1 MSQSVALTSPEQTA
15 LSGAS
20 TLKRYLSVVPDV
32 VVATALI
39 NMATFEYS
47 LASLTVDT
55 TSAGWS
61 SVAEGMTVYVGTSL
75 GASDVG
81 VYRVRKAGNST
92 TLYIG
97 EVSSQD
103 PGALPVDIRTA
114 SFANNQ
120 YITVVQRYDLFSVL
134 PTIDAS
140 TAEIKE
146 DFDLAPST
154 YNTTPPPIV
163 NVTVNGVRNHLA
175 AKIADSATLALT
187 ITASVT
193 KWPTSSGSTLTY
205 AYTYPAGF
213 TGVSGSTTAT
223 LTATAPPGN
232 YIVELTVSDSIGGAT
247 KRLIIINIHDDS
259 TNPPLLISE
268 MPTSDTRDRTGRRM
282 SFPLYDDRMA
292 SLVDGGMVI
301 YFEVPTWNGGDVASA
316 TRQFVGWVQRRNRQ
330 GHEALRDAT
339 IDIVGPVGILGQTYG
354 TSQLFTAAASPATWQ
369 EVVPALSFETFVVWY
384 MLRWRVANILRLFNY
399 TPFSVA
405 AAGQRLVSWK
415 VDKGTVLQQLQTLAT
430 ARSNFGANSE
440 GELFYLRHP
449 SLTPYGSRTTVIRD
463 SVDASKYATVS
474 ISEDRIPHVSQV
486 RGEGFSW
493 DGSAAQDTPYLCDA
507 PKTPGQ
513 GGAMETLGSQVVTD
527 ASELYQITGD
537 YYAYRNNRYPSVNW
551 TVQKNRDVI
560 EPAEMPFVYVSVPD
574 YLSPT
579 DEAWAANVIPQSVN
593 KRHNPDGT
601 ADMDFTG
608 EAETHNLPADYVPIP
623 ETNDTIYSDP
633 YDPLPIDPI
642 PPPTTGEI
650 IIPGAVPPVSPGA
663 TDPYVSPGL
672 AAIYN
677 TSTQGYA
684 IYDIGPGAPVHTSR
698 AIPSWFTAV
707 SMMIH
712 DRGEP
717 FSRGMYLIGNNGTNS
732 RVAYTPDGYATTP
745 VWTMGTTISG
755 IWTIIESVTGKPGQ
769 IVIKGGVFSAGA
781 YADAWSVSATGMEVS
796 RTATTITAKPAH
808 VGATGRLI
816 ISVTGYSTGPT
827 PPDNLARWVS
837 PQLDAG
843 TSWDVVSGWF
853 VPGASYPGG
862 ESIGL
867 YGARCIWWLDL
878 IWPTYDAASQVT
890 FTFSNDGGCGD
901 TLGSVAS
908 LTATSS
914 DYGATLN
921 TPVALGTTSLTSGMS
936 VGDLGVSI
944 IAGNDAKASI
954 TNDHDGT
961 GYRDANNG
969 TATATYPIALLIP
982 LWRIGSTSLSN
993 KGINPNYFMA
1003 YAALYSG
1010 NSFVK
1015 VTGTGLTDISPSI
1028 TGTKALAT
1036 SALGLDSW
1044 RGKRV
1049 MLIAEV
1055 SGTRY
1060 IFYTST
1066 TGASW
1071 SHTAMSG
1078 AVSVR
1083 ARRYAKSGL
1092 EWIIALG
1099 SSTLK
1104 YSNSGGSSWSSKTV
1118 TGSAIYAEI
1127 YG

>member
-1 MSQSVALTSPEQTA
+1 MAASVALTSPEQTA
-15 LSGAS
+15 LAGAS
-20 TLKRYLSVVPDV
+20 TLQRYLSVVPDTV
-32 VVATALI
+32 IADAQI
-39 NMATFEYS
+39 NQTTFTYS
-47 LASLTVDT
+47 LAQLTVDN
-55 TSAGWS
+55 TSADW
-61 SVAEGMTVYVGTSL
+61 ATITEGMTVYVGTTA
-75 GASDVG
+75 GAADVG

-92 TLYIG
+92 TIYIG

-120 YITVVQRYDLFSVL
+120 YITVLRRWDLFSAL
-134 PTIDAS
+134 PIINAS
-140 TAEIKE
+140 TGVITE
-146 DFDLAPST
+146 DYDLAAST

-163 NVTVNGVRNHLA
+163 NVTVNGVRNHIA
-175 AKIADSATLALT
+175 TKIADSATLALT
-187 ITASVT
+187 IVASVT

-205 AYTYPAGF
+205 SYTYPAGF
-213 TGVSGSTTAT
+213 TGVSGATTAT
-223 LTATAPPGN
+223 LTATAPIGN
-232 YIVELTVSDSIGGAT
+232 HIVELTVTDSVGGAT
-247 KRLIIINIHDDS
+247 KRVMIVNIHDDT

-282 SFPLYDDRMA
+282 SFPLYDNRMA

-301 YFEVPTWNGGDVASA
+301 YFEVATWNGGAVASA
-316 TRQFVGWVQRRNRQ
+316 TKQFVGWVQRRNRV
-330 GHEALRDAT
+330 GHESLRDAT
-339 IDIVGPVGILGQTYG
+339 IEVISPTGMLGLTYG
-354 TSQLFTAAASPATWQ
+354 TSQLFTAAASPTTWQ

-415 VDKGTVLQQLQTLAT
+415 VDKGTVLQQIQTLAT

-440 GELFYLRHP
+440 GELLYLRHP
-449 SLTPYGSRTTVIRD
+449 SLTPYGSRTAVVRD
-463 SVDASKYATVS
+463 TLDASQYATVN
-474 ISEDRIPHVSQV
+474 ITEDRTPHVSQV

-513 GGAMETLGSQVVTD
+513 GGVMETFGSQVITD
-527 ASELYQITGD
+527 QSELNQVTGD
-537 YYAYRNNRYPSVNW
+537 YYAYKNNRYPSVGW

-560 EPAEMPFVYVSVPD
+560 EPAEMQFVNLTVPD

-579 DEAWAANVIPQSVN
+579 DEAWVKNIIPLSVSKKHNV
-593 KRHNPDGT
+593 DGT

-608 EAETHNLPADYVPIP
+608 EAETHNLAADDVPVP
-623 ETNDTIYSDP
+623 EVNDSIYSDP
-633 YDPLPIDPI
+633 YDPAPIDPV

-650 IIPGAVPPVSPGA
+650 IIPGAVPPVTPGV

-684 IYDIGPGAPVHTSR
+684 IYDIIPSSPTVASR
-698 AIPSWFTAV
+698 AVPSWFTTIY
-707 SMMIH
+707 MMIH
-712 DRGEP
+712 DRGTP
-717 FSRGMYLIGNNGTNS
+717 FSRGMYLIGTDGTNS
-732 RVAYTPDGYATTP
+732 RVAYTEDGYATTP
-745 VWTMGTTISG
+745 VWTLGATISG
-755 IWTIIESVTGKPGQ
+755 TYNMIESTKDRPGEVT
-769 IVIKGGVFSAGA
+769 IKGGIFTDGACADDWEVRAG
-781 YADAWSVSATGMEVS
+781 YGTENVGL
-796 RTATTITAKPAH
+796 RTANSITADSTFSGGVDRVIVCVTGTGTGPAPASSLNRN
-808 VGATGRLI
+808 ATLSGGGFVAGWFEDGDAYPSGERFGI
-816 ISVTGYSTGPT
+816 FGSNKCVWWMDIQDTAPFSVTVTLSTDGICGDCT
-827 PPDNLARWVS
+827 
-837 PQLDAG
+837 G
-843 TSWDVVSGWF
+843 TV
-853 VPGASYPGG
+853 
-862 ESIGL
+862 
-867 YGARCIWWLDL
+867 
-878 IWPTYDAASQVT
+878 AAS
-890 FTFSNDGGCGD
+890 
-901 TLGSVAS
+901 
-908 LTATSS
+908 TATSD

-921 TPVALGTTSLTSGMS
+921 TPVSLGTTALTSGMS

-1003 YAALYSG
+1003 YADLYSS

-1015 VTGTGLTDISPSI
+1015 VTGTGLTDISPSVS
-1028 TGTKALAT
+1028 GTKALCPT
-1036 SALGLDSW
+1036 SLGLDSW
-1044 RGKRV
+1044 RGKRI
-1049 MLIAEV
+1049 MLIATV

-1071 SHTAMSG
+1071 AYTAMSG

-1083 ARRYAKSGL
+1083 ARRYSKNGL
-1092 EWIIALG
+1092 EWIMALG
-1099 SSTLK
+1099 SSSLK
-1104 YSNSGGSSWSSKTV
+1104 YSNSGGTSWATKTV
-1118 TGSAIYAEI
+1118 TGSAIFAEL